1 MQYLENFKKNVE
13 KEKNELIE
21 KDRKNREN
29 LMREATVMMK
39 ELSVLRSRDSAKGK
53 CRFSYISIVQF
64 FLLFYFFP
72 FLSFFNLIV

>member
-39 ELSVLRSRDSAKGK
+39 ELSVLRSRDGAKSK
-53 CRFSYISIVQF
+53 CRLSYISIV
-64 FLLFYFFP
+64 
-72 FLSFFNLIV
+72 